1 LRCFDLVDLVSV
13 VRVVT
18 SNKLLPQGPH
28 RVSVIYKT
36 RPG

>member
-1 LRCFDLVDLVSV
+1 LVVHI
-13 VRVVT
+13 VT